1 MDIGIVE
8 LVVVA
13 QGIDHH
19 AGFLARG
26 RIVQIN
32 QGVALHG
39 LLKDG
44 ELGADVRPMDHSEVG
59 LKKPIGAGQKAGQSL
74 AKRGR
79 DGGGESLE
87 IMLIDDPAQPDYN
100 QKPRLER

>member
-1 MDIGIVE
+1 
-8 LVVVA
+8 
-13 QGIDHH
+13 
-19 AGFLARG
+19 
-26 RIVQIN
+26 
-32 QGVALHG
+32 
-39 LLKDG
+39 
-44 ELGADVRPMDHSEVG
+44 MDHSEVG